1 MGIIQKTAIDS
12 GFGESGPISTGG
24 LKKGK
29 HSKPRFYVKKV
40 WKGFKPLRFQPKEY
54 LYLYYIYIYPES
66 KCMAKNQSSV
76 VLASDFDS
84 LMTYDPKKTKD
95 VDVFR

>member
-1 MGIIQKTAIDS
+1 
-12 GFGESGPISTGG
+12 
-24 LKKGK
+24 
-29 HSKPRFYVKKV
+29 
-40 WKGFKPLRFQPKEY
+40 
-54 LYLYYIYIYPES
+54 
-66 KCMAKNQSSV
+66 MAKNQSSV